1 MWHSSLAPQAATDNE
16 IHCISEPATRV
27 LHQGIM
33 WVVYMSVLGW
43 LVKATSKPQERV
55 QTGVT
60 GWYTQSW
67 TNTHLIDRNTLRIPA
82 NFYNLYFIF
91 HSLYAP
97 LTEVRRDCRTILAW
111 KREGSRGHAHDRQRP
126 FTISTAA
133 WSAHVCSDSTSQ
145 VCNVYRVLQTG
156 PNSSTHTTPLHMLLA
171 CSPRAFASLSATLTT
186 SVYGCPLYCTLLNS
200 LYQSV
205 ASPSGNQELEM
216 KQNKNVV

>member
-16 IHCISEPATRV
+16 IHCISEPGTRV

-33 WVVYMSVLGW
+33 WVVYMSA

-97 LTEVRRDCRTILAW
+97 LTEVRRDCQTTLGG
-111 KREGSRGHAHDRQRP
+111 KREGSPGLTCTWPPKANHHLHSCMKCTCMFRP
-126 FTISTAA
+126 NVSGVQCVQ
-133 WSAHVCSDSTSQ
+133 SSSDW
-145 VCNVYRVLQTG
+145 
-156 PNSSTHTTPLHMLLA
+156 P
-171 CSPRAFASLSATLTT
+171 
-186 SVYGCPLYCTLLNS
+186 
-200 LYQSV
+200 
-205 ASPSGNQELEM
+205 
-216 KQNKNVV
+216 